1 MATWA
6 DFAAAEP
13 LLATAIRT
21 LVCQY
26 GPGLGYLAT
35 VRPDGGPRI
44 HPVSPVITSD
54 GLFCFVLPSPKRHDL
69 DRDGRYSLHS
79 FPGTDSDDEA
89 YLSGRATRVTSVAVI
104 AGLARQMRAA
114 PGVDWKLYELTVDVA
129 MLVHHETST
138 TSTRTVW
145 KARRDHIPRARH
157 NGPCTAAVDSVQ

>member
-44 HPVSPVITSD
+44 HPVSPVITD
-54 GLFCFVLPSPKRHDL
+54 EALFCFVLPSPKRHDL

-89 YLSGRATRVTSVAVI
+89 YLSGRAWRVTSDSVI
-104 AGLARQMRAA
+104 ARLAREMRAA
-114 PGVDWKLYELTVDVA
+114 PGVDWKLYELTVDLA
-129 MLVHHETST
+129 MLVRHEAPA

-145 KARRDHIPRARH
+145 KARPDHIPRARH
-157 NGPCTAAVDSVQ
+157 NGPCAAAADSVQ

>member
-1 MATWA
+1 METWA

-13 LLATAIRT
+13 PLASAIRT

-44 HPVSPVITSD
+44 HPVSPVITD
-54 GLFCFVLPSPKRHDL
+54 EGLFCFMLASPKRHDL

-79 FPGTDSDDEA
+79 FPATDSDDEA
-89 YLSGRATRVTSVAVI
+89 YLCGRATPVTDPQVI
-104 AGLARQMRAA
+104 SRLATTMRAA
-114 PGVDWKLYELTVDVA
+114 AGIDWKLYELTVDVA
-129 MLVHHETST
+129 MLVQHDTPT

-145 KARRDHIPRARH
+145 KDRPDRVPRAKQ
-157 NGPCTAAVDSVQ
+157 NGPCAAAVDSVQ

>member
-1 MATWA
+1 MASWA
-6 DFAAAEP
+6 DFATAEP
-13 LLATAIRT
+13 TLAADIRT

-44 HPVSPVITSD
+44 HPVSPVITPA

-79 FPGTDSDDEA
+79 FPSEDSDDEA
-89 YLSGRATRVTSVAVI
+89 YLSGRATLVTAPGLI
-104 AGLARQMRAA
+104 AHLSTTMRAA
-114 PGVDWKLYELTVDVA
+114 AGVDWRLYELTVDVA
-129 MLVHHETST
+129 MLVRHETPT

-145 KARRDHIPRARH
+145 KDRPPHLPRARE
-157 NGPCTAAVDSVQ
+157 NGPCAKAADSVQ

>member
-1 MATWA
+1 MASWA

-13 LLATAIRT
+13 SLAAAIRA

-44 HPVSPVITSD
+44 HPVSPVITD
-54 GLFCFVLPSPKRHDL
+54 VGLFCFVLPSPKRHDL

-79 FPGTDSDDEA
+79 FPPESSDDEA
-89 YLSGRATRVTSVAVI
+89 YLSGHATPVTALSLI
-104 AGLARQMRAA
+104 AHLSTTMRAA
-114 PGVDWKLYELTVDVA
+114 AGVDWRLYELTVDVA
-129 MLVHHETST
+129 MLVRHDTPT

-145 KARRDHIPRARH
+145 RDRLRRLPRARET
-157 NGPCTAAVDSVQ
+157 GPCAKAVDWVQ

>member
-1 MATWA
+1 MSSWA

-44 HPVSPVITSD
+44 HPVSPVVTDD
-54 GLFCFVLPSPKRHDL
+54 GLFCFVLASPKRHDL

-79 FPGTDSDDEA
+79 FPATDSDDEA
-89 YLSGRATRVTSVAVI
+89 YLSGCATAVTDPAVI
-104 AGLARQMRAA
+104 GPLARQMRAA

-129 MLVHHETST
+129 MVVRHDTPT

-145 KARRDHIPRARH
+145 KDRPGHVPRARQ
-157 NGPCTAAVDSVQ
+157 NGPCATAVDSVQ

>member
-6 DFAAAEP
+6 DFATAEP

-44 HPVSPVITSD
+44 HPVSPVITD
-54 GLFCFVLPSPKRHDL
+54 NGLFCFVLASPKRHDL

-79 FPGTDSDDEA
+79 FPATDSDDEA
-89 YLSGRATRVTSVAVI
+89 YLSGRAALVTDPAVVAQ
-104 AGLARQMRAA
+104 LATTMRAA
-114 PGVDWKLYELTVDVA
+114 AGVDWKLYELTVDVA
-129 MLVHHETST
+129 MVVQHDTPT

-145 KARRDHIPRARH
+145 KDRPGHVPRARR
-157 NGPCTAAVDSVQ
+157 NGPCAAAVDSVQ